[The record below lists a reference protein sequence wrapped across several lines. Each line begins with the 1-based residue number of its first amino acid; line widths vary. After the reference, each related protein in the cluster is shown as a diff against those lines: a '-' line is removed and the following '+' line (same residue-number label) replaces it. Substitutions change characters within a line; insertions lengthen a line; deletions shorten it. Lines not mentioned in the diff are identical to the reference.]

1 MIIPPGEP
9 ADRQPGIQALAGCGA
24 QERPSQRGKKMDKK
38 TLETLRGINRKLY
51 SSMKAFQ
58 IAAQESGSL
67 VFTYDI
73 EKQTIFVD
81 EQTAEAFGVTVEQP
95 GVPYEMMERG
105 IIAEDSAEEYLRI
118 HEAILGGDAEAGG
131 VVKLVRADGTKSIQ
145 RLKLRAIFEE
155 GGVHTDNAVGIYRDI
170 TDRYIRDRE
179 QERYRQIVYS
189 SDRFTYR
196 FDRDAD
202 VLTIFAPPSEC
213 EGVEVKYQ
221 FERFFSRLR
230 QGEFC
235 PKSDIIILNELF
247 TKGSD
252 ELVQIQLYSAK
263 TGALHWYG
271 ITANV
276 VFSEN
281 DPGQVFGTISDLT
294 ELKKREENFRK
305 LERVLQ
311 TIKDDYIGIFEIDL
325 EKDRYSVLYYNAQHV
340 VPLEESGCYSEMM
353 PRIMPRIV
361 APEFQK
367 EFLRFSDTKTLRKM
381 LMKDRRME
389 FEYMTAFAGRA
400 WLRSTFQTAESRD
413 GVPMKV
419 IMYQSDIDQMKIEK
433 LRQQQAIQDAYRYA
447 ESANMAKTDF
457 LSRMS
462 HDIRTPMNAIIGMTA
477 IAGANLED
485 TGRVYECLNK
495 ITTASKHLLSLINE
509 VLDMN
514 KIESG
519 AIELQEGK
527 FNLADLIDNMV
538 TMVLP
543 QINEH
548 SHELQVSVSSLKH
561 EWVVGDSLRI
571 QQAFVNLISNAV
583 KYTPDGGKIHVT
595 LQERPSHS
603 QNYGEYEFCFEDN
616 GIGMSEEFQR
626 VLFEPFTRAEDSRLS
641 KVTGTG
647 LGMTITR
654 NLIRMMDGDI
664 RVESE
669 LGKGSK
675 FVVTI
680 HLKIQEDDV
689 ELPENLLNLPVLVA
703 DDDEITCRS
712 ACLILDDIGMQGEWC
727 LSGEEAVRRV
737 RNRHEIDDG
746 YFAVILDWKMPDM
759 DGVATARAIRDTVG
773 PGIPIIFLTAYDWS
787 EIEAEARAAGVDHFL
802 SKPLFKSRLVN
813 SFRELTIPRKPLKE
827 DAPVFTKGLLFEE
840 KHILLAEDNELNAEI
855 ARELLQM
862 TGVSVEWAGDG
873 AEAVSL
879 VESSAPFYYDL
890 IFMDIQMPGLDGYN
904 ATAAIRSLDRDD
916 VKQMPIVAMTANA
929 FAEDINH
936 AVSAGMNEHIAKPV
950 DMAQLERIMIKYLS
964 RRA

>member
-1 MIIPPGEP
+1 M
-9 ADRQPGIQALAGCGA
+9 
-24 QERPSQRGKKMDKK
+24 
-38 TLETLRGINRKLY
+38 
-51 SSMKAFQ
+51 
-58 IAAQESGSL
+58 
-67 VFTYDI
+67 
-73 EKQTIFVD
+73 
-81 EQTAEAFGVTVEQP
+81 
-95 GVPYEMMERG
+95 
-105 IIAEDSAEEYLRI
+105 
-118 HEAILGGDAEAGG
+118 
-131 VVKLVRADGTKSIQ
+131 
-145 RLKLRAIFEE
+145 
-155 GGVHTDNAVGIYRDI
+155 
-170 TDRYIRDRE
+170 
-179 QERYRQIVYS
+179 
-189 SDRFTYR
+189 
-196 FDRDAD
+196 
-202 VLTIFAPPSEC
+202 
-213 EGVEVKYQ
+213 
-221 FERFFSRLR
+221 
-230 QGEFC
+230 
-235 PKSDIIILNELF
+235 
-247 TKGSD
+247 
-252 ELVQIQLYSAK
+252 
-263 TGALHWYG
+263 
-271 ITANV
+271 
-276 VFSEN
+276 
-281 DPGQVFGTISDLT
+281 
-294 ELKKREENFRK
+294 
-305 LERVLQ
+305 ERVLQ

-626 VLFEPFTRAEDSRLS
+626 VLFEPFTRAEDSPP
-641 KVTGTG
+641 
-647 LGMTITR
+647 
-654 NLIRMMDGDI
+654 
-664 RVESE
+664 
-669 LGKGSK
+669 
-675 FVVTI
+675 
-680 HLKIQEDDV
+680 Q
-689 ELPENLLNLPVLVA
+689 
-703 DDDEITCRS
+703 
-712 ACLILDDIGMQGEWC
+712 
-727 LSGEEAVRRV
+727 
-737 RNRHEIDDG
+737 
-746 YFAVILDWKMPDM
+746 
-759 DGVATARAIRDTVG
+759 
-773 PGIPIIFLTAYDWS
+773 
-787 EIEAEARAAGVDHFL
+787 
-802 SKPLFKSRLVN
+802 
-813 SFRELTIPRKPLKE
+813 
-827 DAPVFTKGLLFEE
+827 
-840 KHILLAEDNELNAEI
+840 
-855 ARELLQM
+855 
-862 TGVSVEWAGDG
+862 
-873 AEAVSL
+873 
-879 VESSAPFYYDL
+879 
-890 IFMDIQMPGLDGYN
+890 
-904 ATAAIRSLDRDD
+904 
-916 VKQMPIVAMTANA
+916 
-929 FAEDINH
+929 
-936 AVSAGMNEHIAKPV
+936 
-950 DMAQLERIMIKYLS
+950 
-964 RRA
+964 